1 MDKWFDFARLQLIS
15 LRETGPVIT
24 IHAFRISRESTM
36 AKMCEVCGKAPVFG
50 NKVSHAHNVSSRR
63 WMPNLQKVRVMVG
76 SAVKRMQVCTRCIR
90 SGAIKKA
97 AR

>member
-1 MDKWFDFARLQLIS
+1 
-15 LRETGPVIT
+15 
-24 IHAFRISRESTM
+24 M

-63 WMPNLQKVRVMVG
+63 WMPNLQGVRVKMG
-76 SAVKRMQVCTRCIR
+76 NAVKRMQVCTRCIR
-90 SGAIKKA
+90 TGKIQKA

>member
-1 MDKWFDFARLQLIS
+1 MS
-15 LRETGPVIT
+15 LRAGEPEVT
-24 IHAFRISRESTM
+24 IHAFQFEGVKM

-63 WMPNLQKVRVMVG
+63 WLPNLQNVRVLVG

-90 SGAIKKA
+90 SGAVKKA